1 MLSFD
6 LRFGDRE
13 EYSYIDGGVIN
24 QRDGFASTRSD
35 VVSIYSNSRYF
46 KFFIR

>member
-24 QRDGFASTRSD
+24 QRDGFASTQSD
-35 VVSIYSNSRYF
+35 ISIYSNSRYF